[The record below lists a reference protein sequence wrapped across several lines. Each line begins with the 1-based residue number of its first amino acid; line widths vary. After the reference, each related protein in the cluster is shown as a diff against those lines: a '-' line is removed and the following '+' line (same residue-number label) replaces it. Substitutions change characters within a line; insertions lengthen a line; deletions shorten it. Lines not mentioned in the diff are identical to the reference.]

1 MSSALKKTK
10 TFHSLS
16 LIIEKKQMRQMQEYY
31 DRLLQKAKDE
41 LEVLRQEVNV
51 THQNLTI
58 TQNWSA
64 NTHTFSFKAGGG
76 FG

>member
-1 MSSALKKTK
+1 
-10 TFHSLS
+10 
-16 LIIEKKQMRQMQEYY
+16 MQEYY